1 MILFIECIDIVL
13 FVCHNI
19 KTIIPFMY
27 ISHKFAPVIR
37 AIHQSATLLALFSVW
52 EPSPN
57 SCTSDLLRDE
67 LVLPDVFFLS
77 PPPSLLSESL
87 LELFVLSESL
97 SEVKLLSSP
106 GLGGDSGESGSGR
119 EGSNQTLLSFFV
131 QVFFV
136 SFEKNA

>member
-19 KTIIPFMY
+19 KTINPSY
-27 ISHKFAPVIR
+27 ISHKFAPVIW
-37 AIHQSATLLALFSVW
+37 ANSHSATLLALFSVW
-52 EPSPN
+52 EPSPT

-67 LVLPDVFFLS
+67 LVLADVAVFFLS

-106 GLGGDSGESGSGR
+106 GLGGDSGESGSRR
-119 EGSNQTLLSFFV
+119 EGGNQTL
-131 QVFFV
+131 V
-136 SFEKNA
+136 SRW